1 MAQST
6 DWAALYCRIQALS
19 IADPIFHA
27 ERFGKVP
34 IALLRMMLEQASTEQ
49 QRLINA
55 QSISTAKLAVTVVGA
70 LGGKTAR
77 AKVEDFLPFEQPS
90 VNGISSETKEAVQWA
105 LKNHRL
111 PPAIVGLIGAELS
124 R

>member
-1 MAQST
+1 M
-6 DWAALYCRIQALS
+6 ALS

-34 IALLRMMLEQASTEQ
+34 VALLRLVLEQASNERQ
-49 QRLINA
+49 QLINA
-55 QSISTAKLAVTVVGA
+55 QSMSTAQLAVTVVGA

-77 AKVEDFLPFEQPS
+77 ANVDDFLPFARPKPS
-90 VNGISSETKEAVQWA
+90 SITEETREALQWA
-105 LKNHRL
+105 LKHQVL
-111 PPAIVGLIGAELS
+111 PPVIVGLIGAELK

>member
-1 MAQST
+1 M
-6 DWAALYCRIQALS
+6 
-19 IADPIFHA
+19 PI
-27 ERFGKVP
+27 R
-34 IALLRMMLEQASTEQ
+34 LLQTMLEQASTEQ

-55 QSISTAKLAVTVVGA
+55 HSMSTAKLAVTVVGA

-77 AKVEDFLPFEQPS
+77 AKVDDFLPFEQDKP
-90 VNGISSETKEAVQWA
+90 NGISSETKEALQWA

-111 PPAIVGLIGAELS
+111 PPVIVGLIGAELA

>member
-1 MAQST
+1 M
-6 DWAALYCRIQALS
+6 YCRIQALS
-19 IADPIFHA
+19 IADPMFYA

-34 IALLRMMLEQASTEQ
+34 VGLLRTMLEQASTEQ

-55 QSISTAKLAVTVVGA
+55 QSMSTAKLAVTVVGA
-70 LGGKTAR
+70 LAGKGAR
-77 AKVEDFLPFEQPS
+77 AKVDDYLPFEQSRP
-90 VNGISSETKEAVQWA
+90 NAISSETKEALQWA

-124 R
+124 Q